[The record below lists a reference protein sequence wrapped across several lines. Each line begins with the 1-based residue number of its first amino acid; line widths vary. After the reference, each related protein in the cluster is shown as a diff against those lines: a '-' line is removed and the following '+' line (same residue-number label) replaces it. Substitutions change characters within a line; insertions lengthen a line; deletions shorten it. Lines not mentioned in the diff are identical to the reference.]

1 MTVRSVH
8 GGRRLLGLGLPLAWV
23 FVAVP
28 ALAEGSGFDAAQWL
42 MRAQQAAA
50 QRSYQ
55 GTLVFTAGGAVSSS
69 KVSHHIDGRHR
80 YERVEALD
88 GQARQQIRHDDVVLT
103 LWPQT
108 RVAVF
113 EPPDAVADFPALP
126 ASAQQRALEN
136 YEARM
141 VGRERVAGVEA
152 DVVILKPRDALRF
165 AQRLWAERESG
176 LLVRADVLGA
186 RGEVLESSA
195 FSNLVIGGKVNP
207 DSVIGPMKRLDGYRV
222 LRPESR
228 SVQLDAEGWIVARPV
243 PGFQLLSCARRAL
256 ESTAGNGDER
266 PVVQAVFSDGLTH
279 VSVFIEPYDG
289 QRHKPMRSSLGAT
302 QSQMSRQG
310 DWWFTVVGDVP
321 MSTIQLFEA
330 ALQRR

>member
-1 MTVRSVH
+1 VTVRSVR
-8 GGRRLLGLGLPLAWV
+8 GGRRLLGLGLPLAWAL
-23 FVAVP
+23 VALP
-28 ALAEGSGFDAAQWL
+28 ALADGPSFDAAQWL

-50 QRSYQ
+50 MRSYQ

-69 KVSHHIDGRHR
+69 KVSHFVDGRHR
-80 YERVEALD
+80 YERIEALD
-88 GQARQQIRHDDVVLT
+88 GQARQQMRHDDVVLT

-108 RVAVF
+108 RLAVF
-113 EPPDAVADFPALP
+113 EPPDAVTDFPALP
-126 ASAQQRALEN
+126 ASAQQRALES
-136 YEARM
+136 YDARM
-141 VGRERVAGVEA
+141 VGRERIAGVET
-152 DVVILKPRDALRF
+152 DVVMLKPRDALRF

-195 FSNLVIGGKVNP
+195 FSDLVLGGKANP

-222 LRPESR
+222 VRPGSR
-228 SVQLDAEGWIVARPV
+228 TVQLDAEGWTVARPV
-243 PGFQLLSCARRAL
+243 PGFQLLSCARRSL
-256 ESTAGNGDER
+256 ESTSGKAEDR
-266 PVVQAVFSDGLTH
+266 PVVQAVFTDGLTH
-279 VSVFIEPYDG
+279 VSVFVEPFDA
-289 QRHKPMRSSLGAT
+289 QRHKPMRTSLGAT